1 MRAGHWGQ
9 RITVCRSIVLAMSG
23 AESSEPPRRGRL
35 DRHRDLTGYVLT
47 PLYTLV
53 GTPLVA
59 CLTALLAED
68 GQPYPSVCDPV
79 RAANGCEE
87 RVLGIVAGH
96 VLSFAALWLLLWVLP
111 WWRGLR
117 LARILLAVI
126 ASAVVVALVLRI
138 D

>member
-1 MRAGHWGQ
+1 
-9 RITVCRSIVLAMSG
+9 MSE
-23 AESSEPPRRGRL
+23 AESTEPHRHGRL

-47 PLYTLV
+47 PLLTLAAA
-53 GTPLVA
+53 PLVA
-59 CLTALLAED
+59 CCTALLADD
-68 GQPYPSVCDPV
+68 GQAYPSVCDPV
-79 RAANGCEE
+79 RAVNGCEE

-117 LARILLAVI
+117 MARILLAVI